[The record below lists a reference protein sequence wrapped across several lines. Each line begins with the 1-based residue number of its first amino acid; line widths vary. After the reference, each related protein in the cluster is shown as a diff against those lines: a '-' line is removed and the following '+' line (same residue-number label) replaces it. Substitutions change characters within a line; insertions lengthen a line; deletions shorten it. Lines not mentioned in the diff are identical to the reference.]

1 MIRVPTRP
9 NRSARRQAATA
20 IAAALIAGL
29 PTVTGHRHLRRVER
43 EVRARIF
50 AAQPNLT
57 CSEWAETE
65 RYVSAEHN
73 PEEPGPWRNR
83 RVPYL
88 TEIMDSLSN
97 PRVERV
103 VFKKSGR
110 VGGTEV
116 LNNFLGYVIHLRP
129 RSTMVV
135 LPTVDEAKGWSKE
148 TLDPMLRDTRCL
160 RGRVRDSDSGRR
172 AKGSTIQVKLFAG
185 GRGLL
190 AIMGSN
196 AAAGLRRR
204 SIANVLCS
212 EVDGFALEAKGG
224 TAKEGDPLALAIR
237 RSQNVRSRKIYLE
250 STPTEKGVS
259 RISREHE
266 RSDQREYFVPCPHCG
281 YMQTLKWGN
290 LEWQERDASTVVYQ
304 CGDFKHDADG
314 SITRTTG
321 CGRSIEEHHKNV
333 MLERGE
339 WRARFPDRT
348 VRGYFI
354 WAGYSPFVTWQR
366 LVEEWINAQGD
377 RRALKAFVN
386 TVLGEEWEDTEMQ
399 LDHQVLAARRTRWAA
414 EVPSPVGLLTCGVDV
429 QGDRLEASV
438 WGWAHEEQAYVIK
451 HEVFVGNPV
460 EADVWNRLDLLLG
473 RGFDHESGAK
483 VRISATCVD
492 SGGHHTDE
500 VYGFCQAR
508 RRLNVFSI
516 KGISVAGAQAVGKM
530 SAIANWPGLRHFPLG
545 TDALKDSLFAR
556 LAVLSAGPRHVHFP
570 WDLSEDYFQQL
581 ASETA
586 RIRYI
591 NRRPV
596 RRWELRAGHRN
607 EALDCA
613 VYALAALY
621 ILGPT
626 ARASLG
632 ELAERL
638 QRGQGAAPPAQRRGR
653 RVLSKGVE

>member
-1 MIRVPTRP
+1 MTVP
-9 NRSARRQAATA
+9 A
-20 IAAALIAGL
+20 
-29 PTVTGHRHLRRVER
+29 VTGQYQLRHVER
-43 EVRARIF
+43 EVRGRIF
-50 AAQPNLT
+50 AAQPDIS

-65 RYVSAEHN
+65 RYVSPEHN
-73 PEEPGPWRNR
+73 PEEPGQWRNR
-83 RVPYL
+83 RVPFL
-88 TEIMDSLSN
+88 VEIMDALSD

-116 LNNFLGYVIHLRP
+116 LNNFLGYIIHLRP
-129 RSTMVV
+129 RSTMVL

-148 TLDPMLRDTRCL
+148 TLDPMLRDTRSL

-172 AKGSTIQVKLFAG
+172 AKGSTIQVKFFAG

-224 TAKEGDPLALAIR
+224 RAKEGDPLALAIR

-266 RSDQREYFVPCPHCG
+266 RSDQREYFVPCPHCA
-281 YMQTLKWGN
+281 YKQTLKWAN
-290 LEWQERDASTVVYQ
+290 LDWQERNPSTVVYR
-304 CGDFKHDADG
+304 CGIYERHGDG
-314 SITRTTG
+314 TVTRVAG
-321 CGRSIEEHHKNV
+321 CGKAIEEHHKPA

-339 WRARFPDRT
+339 WRARYPGRS

-354 WAGYSPFVTWQR
+354 WAGYSPFVTWAR
-366 LVEEWINAQGD
+366 LVEEWLNAQGD
-377 RRALKAFVN
+377 RTALKAFAN
-386 TVLGEEWEDTEMQ
+386 TVLGEEWEETETEM
-399 LDHQVLAARRTRWAA
+399 DHQALAARRERYAA
-414 EVPSPVGLLTCGVDV
+414 DVPAPVGLLTCGVDV
-429 QGDRLEASV
+429 QGDRLEASM
-438 WGWAHEEQAYVIK
+438 WGWATAEEAYVIG
-451 HEVFVGNPV
+451 HEILVGNP
-460 EADVWNRLDLLLG
+460 AQAGVWNRLDLLLG
-473 RGFDHESGAK
+473 RAWPHAAGTT
-483 VRISATCVD
+483 VPISATCID

-500 VYGFCQAR
+500 VYAFCRAKQGM
-508 RRLNVFSI
+508 NVFAI
-516 KGISVAGAQAVGKM
+516 KGMNTPGAQAVGKM
-530 SAIANWPGLRHFPLG
+530 TVLPQGGRLFPLG
-545 TDALKDSLFAR
+545 VDTLKDSLFAR
-556 LAVLSAGPRHVHFP
+556 FAILTAGPRYVHFP
-570 WDLSEDYFQQL
+570 WQLPDDYFEQL
-581 ASETA
+581 VAETA
-586 RIRYI
+586 RIRYV

-596 RRWELRAGHRN
+596 RRWELPAGRRN

-626 ARASLG
+626 VRAGLG
-632 ELAERL
+632 QMADRL
-638 QRGQGAAPPAQRRGR
+638 TRGEAAFPGVQGPRGR
-653 RVLSKGVE
+653 RIRHPGVS